1 MKNAFTFYPFS
12 QIIRKF
18 MLLSI
23 FLIGG
28 CSKTTVIIDPSGGGN
43 DNDGNTSGGNLVTF
57 HASVESLNLTKSMT
71 PIQTGIQ
78 AALYAYNVST
88 GNLTAQGNYQS
99 ASLGTLS
106 GIDNYQMYLPDDTYN
121 FYGISTNASQ
131 RPPAFNNNLS
141 EPLSNGVD
149 YLWWGASNETVNTPR
164 FNIPI
169 VFAHR
174 AVQIVF
180 EVNEGNGITIDSLV
194 AITTIAPEEG
204 ARMNLLTG
212 VIPPATDNQTGFVN
226 SMGIN
231 GMIAQ
236 SILLPITNWNYM
248 AFMLQATV
256 NGETQPRTFGG
267 QVPIP
272 NGQLQSG
279 NSYWFK
285 IVINANSIE
294 TPSVGVT
301 GWTIVDETGKPI
313 YPGQLF
319 P

>member
-1 MKNAFTFYPFS
+1 MKNASFFHS
-12 QIIRKF
+12 SNRNIRNF
-18 MLLSI
+18 MLLGI
-23 FLIGG
+23 LLIGG
-28 CSKTTVIIDPSGGGN
+28 CSKTTVIIDPSGEAN
-43 DNDGNTSGGNLVTF
+43 NNNGNTSGSNLVTF
-57 HASVESLNLTKSMT
+57 QASVESLNLTRSMT

-78 AALYAYNVST
+78 ATLYAYNVSA
-88 GNLTAQGNYQS
+88 GKLTAQGNYQS
-99 ASLGTLS
+99 ESLGTLS
-106 GIDNYQMYLPDDTYN
+106 GIDNYQMYLPDDTYD
-121 FYGISTNASQ
+121 FYGVSTNTSQ

-149 YLWWGASNETVNTPR
+149 YLWWGASRETVNTPR

-194 AITTIAPEEG
+194 AITTMAPEEG
-204 ARMNLLTG
+204 ARMDLLTG
-212 VIPPATDNQTGFVN
+212 VIPPATDNQIGFVN

-231 GMIAQ
+231 GMLAQ
-236 SILLPITNWNYM
+236 TIVLPIANWNSM
-248 AFMLQATV
+248 AFMLQAIV

-267 QVPIP
+267 EVPIP
-272 NGQLQSG
+272 NNQLQSG

-285 IVINANSIE
+285 IIINANSIE
-294 TPSVGVT
+294 TPSVNVT